1 MKTSIWSDGWSSGTL
16 TGRGVVTSA
25 DASTLQGLRV
35 LSQQRSKRP
44 MRSLEPSRVFDFRF
58 KVSRRFRVA
67 WLIILTCSFYLREKN
82 KVDPN
87 SSTMSANL
95 PRNLMQIPTCPE
107 NEESRRWAVWIGR
120 KEKQKEDPEVG
131 STASQPNRKLI
142 SLASRI
148 SFVTSASV
156 ASNQSVARRKLWT
169 TT

>member
-1 MKTSIWSDGWSSGTL
+1 M

-35 LSQQRSKRP
+35 LSQQRSKKP

-58 KVSRRFRVA
+58 EVSRRFRVA
-67 WLIILTCSFYLREKN
+67 WLIILTCSFYLSEKKESRPKLFDN
-82 KVDPN
+82 ERQPAEKSHAN
-87 SSTMSANL
+87 SDLS
-95 PRNLMQIPTCPE
+95 RK
-107 NEESRRWAVWIGR
+107 EESRRWAVWIGR